1 MTGKR
6 PDQLDADED
15 DKRYHR
21 SLFLWAAL
29 GVFSMFTLF
38 WAFAMPRF
46 DVSDGVPSAAMQ
58 CAGLRGDAFGL
69 LNTLFSGLAFAGVL
83 VALELQRRDVLEQ
96 RKENVA
102 ARDEA
107 EKHTKATDRM
117 RIANLLGVVAQIN
130 TTLGRANEYGH
141 EQIAELR
148 KVLQRAK
155 EELDWAP
162 ASEEEV
168 VAELRSRGSVR

>member
-1 MTGKR
+1 MVKEDEAD
-6 PDQLDADED
+6 DQDRS
-15 DKRYHR
+15 DKRYHW

-29 GVFSMFTLF
+29 AIGVMVTAFWLVAVPRVPNGASPTLQ
-38 WAFAMPRF
+38 
-46 DVSDGVPSAAMQ
+46 D
-58 CAGLRGDAFGL
+58 AGLRGDAFGL
-69 LNTLFSGLAFAGVL
+69 LNTVFSGLAFAGVL
-83 VALELQRRDVLEQ
+83 IALELQRRDVLEQ
-96 RKENVA
+96 RKENLA

-155 EELDWAP
+155 EELDWAR